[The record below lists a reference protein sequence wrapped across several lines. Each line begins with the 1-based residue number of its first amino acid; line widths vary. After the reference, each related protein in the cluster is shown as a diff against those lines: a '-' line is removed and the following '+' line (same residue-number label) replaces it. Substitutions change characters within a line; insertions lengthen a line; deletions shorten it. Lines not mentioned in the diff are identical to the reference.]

1 MKKRMVNMRYPIV
14 LLEKIDAY
22 QEKTGF
28 NTRTQTIIHLIQL
41 GLDGQSKKQ
50 KEKG

>member
-1 MKKRMVNMRYPIV
+1 MEKRMINMRYPTV
-14 LLEKIDAY
+14 LLGKIDAY

-41 GLDGQSKKQ
+41 GLDAQSKKQ
-50 KEKG
+50 VEKG